1 MWIYK
6 LKSQTDFLRESI
18 TVETVS
24 MSYEYNNCPSN
35 SVRSWMT
42 KYTGTLTDHACRV
55 MIVVITS
62 SLVNKYISSSNDVME
77 SWKKKERGVL
87 HS

>member
-1 MWIYK
+1 
-6 LKSQTDFLRESI
+6 
-18 TVETVS
+18 
-24 MSYEYNNCPSN
+24 
-35 SVRSWMT
+35 MT
-42 KYTGTLTDHACRV
+42 KYTGTVTDHVCRV